1 VSSITTLGAR
11 LDRAAWAALSQDRS
25 GVWSWP
31 RAVVTIIGAMV
42 CAAIIYVTVY
52 PEPAFIA
59 VLAVVYGFLV
69 FRARTSEHRNGPGR
83 APQ

>member
-1 VSSITTLGAR
+1 MTTLGAR

-31 RAVVTIIGAMV
+31 RAIVTIVGAMV
-42 CAAIIYVTVY
+42 CAVIIYVAVY

-59 VLAVVYGFLV
+59 VLALVYVFLV
-69 FRARTSEHRNGPGR
+69 YRARTSERRYGPGGVPR
-83 APQ
+83 